1 MYLQIYAQTINE
13 FDDFATFMKHRLRF
27 DLKQNAA
34 PVIYKVLNAS
44 SMKELIAILSNVYE
58 GISYQKVIFP
68 LTDLENV
75 LMWVN
80 AELELP
86 ELTERLAM
94 LYAGRKKEIKPTR
107 KLRTEL

>member
-44 SMKELIAILSNVYE
+44 SIEELVAILSNVYE

-68 LTDLENV
+68 LTDLATV
-75 LMWVN
+75 LMWVDI
-80 AELELP
+80 EIRLP
-86 ELTERLAM
+86 ELIEQFANT
-94 LYAGRKKEIKPTR
+94 YSVKKKPVKLTR
-107 KLRTEL
+107 KLRIE